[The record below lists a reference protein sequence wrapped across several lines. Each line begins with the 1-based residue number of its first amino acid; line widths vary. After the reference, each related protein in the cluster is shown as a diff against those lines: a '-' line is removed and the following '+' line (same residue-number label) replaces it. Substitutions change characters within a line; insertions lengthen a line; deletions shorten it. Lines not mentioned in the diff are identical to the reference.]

1 MPTYVALLRYTQKGV
16 ETIKEGPSRREAAKK
31 MFESAGAKLK
41 EVYMTMGRFD
51 AVALVEAPNDETMA
65 RMALTGASQGF
76 LRTETMR
83 AFTDKEADK
92 IISSLP

>member
-31 MFESAGAKLK
+31 MFETAGAKLK

-51 AVALVEAPNDETMA
+51 AVALVEAPNEETMA

-83 AFTDKEADK
+83 AFTDNEADK